1 MATDRSTYVCVP
13 SLGIDVL
20 IAEFAHH
27 VYDRHAHEVYVLGAI
42 ERGGVRSR
50 YRGAT
55 VDIPQA
61 HVMALEPEEAHD
73 GAPRD
78 RGGFRKSVLYVPPT
92 VFAAHVGASPRRRFA
107 GASLDDAAAAHLTA
121 QVARRLVDAGPDLGV
136 DTALTALLAR
146 LAARWMGTVAPERR
160 IDRLGLDRVR
170 AHLHEHVCENVR
182 LAELA
187 ALTDLSRF
195 QLGRA
200 FGARFGLPPH
210 AYLVRLRLERA
221 RALLARGEA
230 PASVAAALGFADQSH
245 LTRRFHGAYGV
256 TPRQYAAAART
267 YKTAAGGSG
276 TLGGWNVSTPRS
288 RSRSAP
294 TSRSG
299 RS

>member
-1 MATDRSTYVCVP
+1 MVTDRSTYVCVP

-20 IAEFAHH
+20 VAEFARH

-78 RGGFRKSVLYVPPT
+78 RSGFCKSVLYVPRT
-92 VFAAHVGASPRRRFA
+92 AFAAHLGASPRRRFA
-107 GASLDDAAAAHLTA
+107 GASLDDGLAARMLT
-121 QVARRLVDAGPDLGV
+121 QVARRLVDGPPDLAV
-136 DTALTALLAR
+136 DAALTALLAR
-146 LAARWMGTVAPERR
+146 LAARWMGTAPPEHR
-160 IDRLGLDRVR
+160 IDRPGLDRVR
-170 AHLHEHVCENVR
+170 AHLHEHAGENVR

-187 ALTDLSRF
+187 ALTGLSRF

-200 FGARFGLPPH
+200 FAARFGLPPH

-230 PASVAAALGFADQSH
+230 PASVAAALGFVDQSH

-276 TLGGWNVSTPRS
+276 TLDTWNASTRRS
-288 RSRSAP
+288 RSPSAP